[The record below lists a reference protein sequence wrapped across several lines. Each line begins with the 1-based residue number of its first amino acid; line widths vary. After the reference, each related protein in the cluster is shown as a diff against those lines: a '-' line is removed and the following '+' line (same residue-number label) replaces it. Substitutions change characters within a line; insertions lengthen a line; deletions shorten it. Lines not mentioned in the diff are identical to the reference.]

1 MDGRSPRA
9 RRLRTA
15 SDDFSQS
22 HGRCGLGASPVTDA
36 DLHRVEG
43 SAPNERSELLVAP
56 RHWGVHPRR
65 MLAATPRV
73 VVWGVLHNA
82 SLVRSSSY
90 GRIDR
95 VVSCRNANCCA
106 RVKGAGRAHA
116 ETPTRWLT
124 TAPTARA
131 LIRHRMDDGAVAG
144 RRVCRG
150 QSAQTGISCDFG
162 KRT

>member
-9 RRLRTA
+9 RRLRAA
-15 SDDFSQS
+15 SDDFSQP
-22 HGRCGLGASPVTDA
+22 HERCGLGASSLPT
-36 DLHRVEG
+36 LICSEL
-43 SAPNERSELLVAP
+43 NERSELLVAP

-65 MLAATPRV
+65 MLAATPRLSF
-73 VVWGVLHNA
+73 GGCCTTHRLCDLHRN
-82 SLVRSSSY
+82 

-131 LIRHRMDDGAVAG
+131 LIRHRMDDGAVAAS
-144 RRVCRG
+144 RVCRG

>member
-1 MDGRSPRA
+1 LKSLSQRETFTVLLIASALIKYKKYGTTGLTFRRKNFGRAEPA
-9 RRLRTA
+9 CRRLRTA
-15 SDDFSQS
+15 SDDFSQP

-36 DLHRVEG
+36 DLQRVEG

-106 RVKGAGRAHA
+106 RVKGAGRAH
-116 ETPTRWLT
+116 ER
-124 TAPTARA
+124 
-131 LIRHRMDDGAVAG
+131 
-144 RRVCRG
+144 
-150 QSAQTGISCDFG
+150 Q
-162 KRT
+162 KRQPGG